1 MYQFDRSCQSNHFYE
16 MEIMSQALPLS
27 ATPSWTVTPD
37 PALQVNSVAV
47 SPDGNTCI
55 FGTSA
60 EYGTGTFNVYH
71 YDGSGVLRGSWPFGP
86 ANSVQGVFWVAVSAD
101 GNFAAAGGETA
112 SKNAGLLTAYRLSDG
127 AALLG
132 DSFAARVSQVSLS
145 GDGSLL
151 LAVSGDTVTLYSY
164 TGSEYVRAGQ
174 QSFPGASCGSC
185 ALSPD
190 GFNAVV
196 ACTIYH
202 DGDSEGA
209 ASSPST
215 GQVVSLA
222 IADNAMTVTGT
233 WATATGV
240 QRVAMAATGNY
251 WGAVLHDGSC
261 ALLGPGNVTQPVWQ
275 YRPTLQ
281 NLGIAY
287 GIDITET
294 STGRVVLACAANVP
308 LPATEPIQAHSGGY
322 LYLVESVLE
331 SGKQQPQF
339 CWGSALEYSGNPGVS
354 LARDAQS
361 VTATDGQPIYPLTTP
376 PTETPGNFYLFD
388 GATGAQLWRY
398 PTPIMNW
405 PMAITPDGSH
415 AFGGSDDGS
424 VYFWQTSTD

>member
-1 MYQFDRSCQSNHFYE
+1 MTE
-16 MEIMSQALPLS
+16 PLCLTG
-27 ATPSWTVTPD
+27 APSWTATPD
-37 PALQVNSVAV
+37 PTLQVNSVAI
-47 SPDGNTCI
+47 SADGNTCV
-55 FGTSA
+55 FGTSS
-60 EYGTGTFNVYH
+60 EYGQGDFNVYH
-71 YDGSGVLRGSWPFGP
+71 YDGTGTLRGAWAFGP
-86 ANSVQGVFWVAVSAD
+86 ANSTQGVFWSAVSAD
-101 GNFAAAGGETA
+101 GQFAAAGGETA
-112 SKNAGLLTAYRLSDG
+112 SKQAGLLTAYRLSDG
-127 AALLG
+127 VQVLSDTLP
-132 DSFAARVSQVSLS
+132 SRVSQVSLS

-151 LAVSGDTVTLYSY
+151 LAVCGDTVKLYSY
-164 TGSEYVRAGQ
+164 ASGAYTCVGQ
-174 QSFPGASCGSC
+174 QTFAGASCGSC

-190 GFNAVV
+190 GFRGVV

-202 DGDSEGA
+202 DAGSAGGE
-209 ASSPST
+209 SSPAT

-222 IADNAMTVTGT
+222 IAGNVLSVSGAWTTT
-233 WATATGV
+233 TGV

-261 ALLGPGNVTQPVWQ
+261 ALLGPDNVNQPVWQ

-308 LPATEPIQAHSGGY
+308 LPPTEPIQAHSSGY
-322 LYLVESVLE
+322 LYLVESVQ
-331 SGKQQPQF
+331 SGGVPSPQF

-376 PTETPGNFYLFD
+376 PKETPGNFYLFD
-388 GATGAQLWRY
+388 GATGAQKWRY

-405 PMAITPDGSH
+405 PMTITPDGRC

-424 VYFWQTSTD
+424 VYFWQLATA

>member
-1 MYQFDRSCQSNHFYE
+1 MTRP
-16 MEIMSQALPLS
+16 LPLS
-27 ATPSWTVTPD
+27 AAPSWTATPD

-47 SPDGNTCI
+47 SADGATCI
-55 FGTSA
+55 FGTSS
-60 EYGTGTFNVYH
+60 EYGSGDFNVYH
-71 YDGSGVLRGSWPFGP
+71 YDAGGTLRGQWPFGP
-86 ANSVQGVFWVAVSAD
+86 ANSTQGVFWVAVSAD
-101 GNFAAAGGETA
+101 GQFAAAGGETA
-112 SKNAGLLTAYRLSDG
+112 SSHAGLLSAYRLSDG
-127 AALLG
+127 ATLL
-132 DSFAARVSQVSLS
+132 SETCTSRVSQVSLS

-151 LAVSGDTVTLYSY
+151 LAVFGDTVKLYSY
-164 TGSEYVRAGQ
+164 TGSAYACVGQ
-174 QSFPGASCGSC
+174 QSFTGASCGSC

-202 DGDSEGA
+202 DDDDGT
-209 ASSPST
+209 SSAPAT

-222 IADNAMTVTGT
+222 IANNVLSVSGT
-233 WATATGV
+233 WPTSTGV

-261 ALLGPGNVTQPVWQ
+261 ALLGQGNVNQPLWQ

-308 LPATEPIQAHSGGY
+308 TPATEPIQAPSGGY
-322 LYLVESVLE
+322 LYLVESVQNG
-331 SGKQQPQF
+331 SGQSPNF
-339 CWGSALEYSGNPGVS
+339 CWGSALQYSGNPGVS
-354 LARDAQS
+354 LAREAQS

-376 PTETPGNFYLFD
+376 PKETPGNFYLFD
-388 GATGAQLWRY
+388 GASGEKIWSY

-405 PMAITPDGSH
+405 PMTITPDGRY

-424 VYFWQTSTD
+424 VYFWQTGAA